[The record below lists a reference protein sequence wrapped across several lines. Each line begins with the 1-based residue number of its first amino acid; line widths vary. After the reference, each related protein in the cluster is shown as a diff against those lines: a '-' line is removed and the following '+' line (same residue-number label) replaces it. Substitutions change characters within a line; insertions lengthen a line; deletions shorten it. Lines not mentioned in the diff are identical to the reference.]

1 MKIKGFSMI
10 EMIVTLVIISILSVI
25 AAPNIKSVLIQEHL
39 NQSASDLIRVL
50 QKAQSRALLEKEVMR
65 VFIGTEPT
73 LNDTELSWMPSGE
86 AYIRGGSVSIYI
98 GKNGYIQTSATNA
111 AFAGV
116 KDYIIC
122 SKGGTHSRKVTVN
135 RLGVI
140 TDSGVRENCD
150 AS

>member
-25 AAPNIKSVLIQEHL
+25 AAPSIKSVLIQEHL
-39 NQSASDLIRVL
+39 NQSSSDLIRVL
-50 QKAQSRALLEKEVMR
+50 QKAQSRALLEKKVMR

-86 AYIRGGSVSIYI
+86 AYIRDGSVSEYI
-98 GKNGYIQTSATNA
+98 GRDGYIQTSATNA

-116 KDYIIC
+116 KNYIIC
-122 SKGGTHSRKVTVN
+122 SKGGTHSRKITVN

-140 TDSGVRENCD
+140 TDSGVRENCN